1 MNPTRVDP
9 YKNFKFRVKW
19 DGKYVAAIDQVS
31 ALVRTTEVVAH
42 REGGD
47 PSQEHISPG
56 LTKYAPIVLSRGR
69 TQDLDFEAWANKVW
83 TLGAGPGTEVS
94 LADFRKDIRIEL
106 LNEAGQLVLAW
117 NVHRCWP
124 SEYVALG
131 DLNAGDSA
139 VVIESLTLQNEGWE
153 RDPNVTEPV
162 EPTTDNP

>member
-1 MNPTRVDP
+1 M
-9 YKNFKFRVKW
+9 
-19 DGKYVAAIDQVS
+19 
-31 ALVRTTEVVAH
+31 
-42 REGGD
+42 
-47 PSQEHISPG
+47 
-56 LTKYAPIVLSRGR
+56 
-69 TQDLDFEAWANKVW
+69 
-83 TLGAGPGTEVS
+83 
-94 LADFRKDIRIEL
+94 
-106 LNEAGQLVLAW
+106 AW